1 MAHPRAG
8 KPAEAPQV
16 KFIAAILMHWDDEKW
31 EGFLK
36 DIGEAVGEIDQIGAP
51 YPFDHTD
58 YYGDEMGIDLRRMIV
73 SFRRLGPPTAL
84 VPLKLR
90 AYEMEKQFSRE
101 GMRTINIDPGYMD
114 FHKVV
119 LASFKEGP
127 QKIYLTQG
135 IWADPQL
142 LFQHG
147 AFKPLPW
154 TFPDFQKGLYNTTLA
169 AIREC
174 YKKQMK

>member
-8 KPAEAPQV
+8 RPSEAPQV
-16 KFIAAILMHWDDEKW
+16 KFIAAVLLHWDDEKW
-31 EGFLK
+31 EGFLR
-36 DIGEAVGEIDQIGAP
+36 DIGEGAGAIDCMGAP
-51 YPFDHTD
+51 YPFDLTD
-58 YYGDEMGIDLRRMIV
+58 YYEDEMGAELRRMIV
-73 SFRRLGPPTAL
+73 SFERLGPPTDL

-90 AYEMEKQFSRE
+90 AYDMEKQYSRD
-101 GMRTINIDPGYMD
+101 GKRTINIDPGYID

-135 IWADPQL
+135 VWADPQL
-142 LFQHG
+142 LYQDG
-147 AFKPLPW
+147 EFKPLPW
-154 TFPDFQKGLYNTTLA
+154 TFPDFKMGLYNTSLS
-169 AIREC
+169 AIREQ

>member
-8 KPAEAPQV
+8 KPGEAPQV
-16 KFIAAILMHWDDEKW
+16 KFIAAVLLRWNDEKW
-31 EGFLK
+31 EGFLR
-36 DIGEAVGEIDQIGAP
+36 DIGEAVGEIDHFGAP
-51 YPFDHTD
+51 YPFDHTG
-58 YYGDEMGIDLRRMIV
+58 YYEDEMGTDLRRMIV
-73 SFRRLGPPTAL
+73 SFRRLGTPTDL

-90 AYEMEKQFSRE
+90 AYEMEQQFSRE
-101 GMRTINIDPGYMD
+101 GMRTINIDPGYID

-142 LFQHG
+142 LYQDG
-147 AFKPLPW
+147 EFKPLPW
-154 TFPDFQKGLYNTTLA
+154 TFPDFKKGLYNTTLT
-169 AIREC
+169 AIREQ
-174 YKKQMK
+174 YRKQMK